1 MTDILHSIAVAFV
14 AMFPMINPIGHAP
27 MFYGMTSDDT
37 PARRRV
43 MSGMIGL
50 YVFSLP
56 SHSEQKNDYPAW
68 MILISSGS
76 AGPDFLKWFK
86 DF

>member
-50 YVFSLP
+50 YVFLILTVSLLFGNLLL
-56 SHSEQKNDYPAW
+56 S
-68 MILISSGS
+68 
-76 AGPDFLKWFK
+76 FLV
-86 DF
+86 

>member
-1 MTDILHSIAVAFV
+1 MVSSFLQNSHEKSV
-14 AMFPMINPIGHAP
+14 HAD
-27 MFYGMTSDDT
+27 F
-37 PARRRV
+37 
-43 MSGMIGL
+43 L
-50 YVFSLP
+50 QKNSLP
-56 SHSEQKNDYPAW
+56 SHSEQKNDCPAW

>member
-1 MTDILHSIAVAFV
+1 LLGFSLTGS
-14 AMFPMINPIGHAP
+14 FPLG
-27 MFYGMTSDDT
+27 
-37 PARRRV
+37 
-43 MSGMIGL
+43 GL
-50 YVFSLP
+50 ALASLRAAGSLLNRTGTTIKRQLKTLP

-76 AGPDFLKWFK
+76 ASPDFLKWFK

>member
-1 MTDILHSIAVAFV
+1 MIANFLSALGGSTDGIVISFLKSE
-14 AMFPMINPIGHAP
+14 
-27 MFYGMTSDDT
+27 
-37 PARRRV
+37 
-43 MSGMIGL
+43 
-50 YVFSLP
+50 SLP
-56 SHSEQKNDYPAW
+56 SHRKQKNECLAW

>member
-1 MTDILHSIAVAFV
+1 MAQEGEMAVPTMWRLINLLASIEPKQHANGHRRDACAPLPRRKILQSI
-14 AMFPMINPIGHAP
+14 P
-27 MFYGMTSDDT
+27 
-37 PARRRV
+37 
-43 MSGMIGL
+43 
-50 YVFSLP
+50 LP